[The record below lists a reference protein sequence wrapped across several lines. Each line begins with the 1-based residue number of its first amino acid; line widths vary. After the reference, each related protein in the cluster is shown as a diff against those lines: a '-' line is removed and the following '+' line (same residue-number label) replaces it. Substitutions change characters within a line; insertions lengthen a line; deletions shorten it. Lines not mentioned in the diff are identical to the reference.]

1 MKDIC
6 MLDLKMGK
14 PFVKD
19 DKYEGDSSLIKL
31 GIIGA
36 LKGEVVLSLHYETAL
51 AVISKMMMMP
61 VNEIDAIGQSAISEL
76 GNMIAGNAA
85 TVFANDSIIID
96 ITTPDYCVGK
106 DYAGSGKQ
114 VFCIPFES
122 DIGELSINI
131 FIEE

>member
-1 MKDIC
+1 

-61 VNEIDAIGQSAISEL
+61 VNEIDAIGQKCHIRAWKYDCRECGYGI
-76 GNMIAGNAA
+76 
-85 TVFANDSIIID
+85 
-96 ITTPDYCVGK
+96 CK
-106 DYAGSGKQ
+106 
-114 VFCIPFES
+114 
-122 DIGELSINI
+122 
-131 FIEE
+131 

>member
-1 MKDIC
+1 MRLRLAKKI
-6 MLDLKMGK
+6 
-14 PFVKD
+14 
-19 DKYEGDSSLIKL
+19 EEAT
-31 GIIGA
+31 GI
-36 LKGEVVLSLHYETAL
+36 ETR
-51 AVISKMMMMP
+51 
-61 VNEIDAIGQSAISEL
+61 
-76 GNMIAGNAA
+76 
-85 TVFANDSIIID
+85 ANDSIIID

>member
-1 MKDIC
+1 MKAEHINPFIISVCKIMKDIC

-76 GNMIAGNAA
+76 GNMIAG
-85 TVFANDSIIID
+85 
-96 ITTPDYCVGK
+96 K
-106 DYAGSGKQ
+106 AGGVWRETGHQ
-114 VFCIPFES
+114 CR
-122 DIGELSINI
+122 
-131 FIEE
+131 

>member
-1 MKDIC
+1 MKAEHINPFIISVCKIMKDIC

-76 GNMIAGNAA
+76 CLSAA
-85 TVFANDSIIID
+85 VGIRHAFYANKQTDS
-96 ITTPDYCVGK
+96 GRR
-106 DYAGSGKQ
+106 
-114 VFCIPFES
+114 
-122 DIGELSINI
+122 GENSATYIY
-131 FIEE
+131 